1 MLFPLTCGSA
11 GLSALGALA
20 LFAFLLLLWRKARR
34 LDQLHGRVQARQ
46 AGLNRHLIKR
56 CAETLR
62 TADLPSVPKDRAAQL
77 RRAATDALA
86 LADAGL
92 ATTGMGSR
100 AKYRGAAA
108 KRLEA
113 ESALS
118 EALELNLD
126 EQLRSSLAEDP
137 VAAAQLAALD
147 EASRRVRLVKALHN
161 QDAAFTIKLRRHWL
175 VRVFHLAGKAKM
187 PAEIIFDDGG
197 GLP

>member
-1 MLFPLTCGSA
+1 
-11 GLSALGALA
+11 
-20 LFAFLLLLWRKARR
+20 
-34 LDQLHGRVQARQ
+34 
-46 AGLNRHLIKR
+46 
-56 CAETLR
+56 
-62 TADLPSVPKDRAAQL
+62 
-77 RRAATDALA
+77 
-86 LADAGL
+86 
-92 ATTGMGSR
+92 MGSR